1 MRKTKYHIK
10 KKIMPLLLAVAMAG
24 TATPIY
30 VAHPA
35 IVKAAVS
42 NAFGTNK
49 ISLSAGSYTVPVSL
63 KKADDVEWEHCDIAS
78 QNGGAH
84 NYSTADHNNL

>member
-1 MRKTKYHIK
+1 MRKTKYQVK

-49 ISLSAGSYTVPVSL
+49 ISLAAGS
-63 KKADDVEWEHCDIAS
+63 
-78 QNGGAH
+78 
-84 NYSTADHNNL
+84 

>member
-35 IVKAAVS
+35 IVKATVS
-42 NAFGTNK
+42 NALEQTK
-49 ISLSAGSYTVPVSL
+49 
-63 KKADDVEWEHCDIAS
+63 
-78 QNGGAH
+78 
-84 NYSTADHNNL
+84 

>member
-42 NAFGTNK
+42 NAFG
-49 ISLSAGSYTVPVSL
+49 SWFLYSSSVV
-63 KKADDVEWEHCDIAS
+63 KKS
-78 QNGGAH
+78 R
-84 NYSTADHNNL
+84 

>member
-35 IVKAAVS
+35 IVKAGCPLV
-42 NAFGTNK
+42 
-49 ISLSAGSYTVPVSL
+49 AGCGYGL
-63 KKADDVEWEHCDIAS
+63 
-78 QNGGAH
+78 
-84 NYSTADHNNL
+84 

>member
-1 MRKTKYHIK
+1 
-10 KKIMPLLLAVAMAG
+10 MPLLLAVAMAG

-42 NAFGTNK
+42 NAFGTKENT
-49 ISLSAGSYTVPVSL
+49 IHIAQFGGSS
-63 KKADDVEWEHCDIAS
+63 D
-78 QNGGAH
+78 
-84 NYSTADHNNL
+84 

>member
-49 ISLSAGSYTVPVSL
+49 ISLSAGSYTVPSSATSNVAFSPTVP
-63 KKADDVEWEHCDIAS
+63 AAIEFC
-78 QNGGAH
+78 
-84 NYSTADHNNL
+84 STLSAFFNDAGTV